1 MTWTTK
7 ICAIGLMLGLCVACS
22 ESSPD
27 ESSSADQ
34 ALAAPERPESTPEAL
49 DPDPNFDPERER
61 AIKKQWQE
69 RHRAQTQVADIDWE
83 AVEREVAMDVALEP
97 DERETL
103 RRARVPVLL
112 PDNDALIETA
122 TFTSKD
128 DWYAAAMEGDGVSV
142 YVSGTRLEFV
152 HPSIDARRFAGQGPR
167 ITRNELIMTMAFERW
182 GAAYVI
188 EVECARPSEDSR
200 CEQEGFIRE
209 LGRSMGLVGGLR

>member
-1 MTWTTK
+1 MKWTTK
-7 ICAIGLMLGLCVACS
+7 ICVIGLMVGLSVACS

-27 ESSSADQ
+27 DSSSTDQ

-49 DPDPNFDPERER
+49 DPDFDPEHER

-69 RHRAQTQVADIDWE
+69 RHSAQTQIADIDWE
-83 AVEREVAMDVALEP
+83 AVDREIAMDVALDP

-103 RRARVPVLL
+103 QRAQVPVLL
-112 PDNDALIETA
+112 PDNDPLIASA

-142 YVSGTRLEFV
+142 YVSGTRKEFV
-152 HPSIDARRFAGQGPR
+152 HTSIDARKIDAQQPR
-167 ITRNELIMTMAFERW
+167 ITRNELIMTMAFKRW

-200 CEQEGFIRE
+200 CEHDGYIRE